1 MLFRSIAIKFIEA
14 IRQSNKW
21 NYIDIDD
28 VILKKGFELYKKVA
42 DKEWGL
48 VDCTS
53 IILAKEDR
61 KSVV

>member
-1 MLFRSIAIKFIEA
+1 LLEFGNAFSSVALKPIAIKFIEA

-42 DKEWGL
+42 DNN
-48 VDCTS
+48 
-53 IILAKEDR
+53 
-61 KSVV
+61 